1 MKKNA
6 IITGC
11 NRGTGEGIRD
21 VLIQS
26 GNFHVTG
33 LNRTKAK
40 DIENSLLYD
49 ELSVDLNNPID
60 ESILKDLPKK
70 IDLLVLNA
78 GIRKFGNV
86 GELSMSDWNQ
96 SVNINLTS
104 LFNTVS
110 LLKERIVESK
120 GDIVIVGSHSE
131 KYSFEGGAAYCSTK
145 LAIKGL
151 ANCLVDELR
160 YHDVRVSY
168 LSIGSIKNRDHGY
181 DEEWKLEPKDIGK
194 TILGIVELP
203 KKVLIPYIDVRPIK
217 PLKDTLSGMERLQYV

>member
-1 MKKNA
+1 MMKNA

-11 NRGTGEGIRD
+11 NRGAGEGIKD
-21 VLIQS
+21 ILIEN

-33 LNRTKAK
+33 LNRTTLKEIK
-40 DIENSLLYD
+40 NPLHYNEI
-49 ELSVDLNNPID
+49 SVDLNQPI
-60 ESILKDLPKK
+60 ENSILNNLPEK

-78 GIRKFGNV
+78 GVRKFGNV
-86 GELSMSDWNQ
+86 GDLSLSDWNQ
-96 SVNINLTS
+96 SVNVNLTS
-104 LFNTVS
+104 LFNIIS
-110 LLKERIVESK
+110 ILKNRIIESK

-151 ANCLVDELR
+151 ANCLIDELR
-160 YHDVRVSY
+160 YYDVRVSY

-181 DEEWKLEPKDIGK
+181 DESWKLEPTDIGK
-194 TILGIVELP
+194 TILSIVELP
-203 KKVLIPYIDVRPIK
+203 KKVLIPYMDLRPIK

>member
-1 MKKNA
+1 MKNA
-6 IITGC
+6 IVTGC
-11 NRGTGEGIRD
+11 NRGAGEGIKD
-21 VLIQS
+21 ILIEN

-33 LNRTKAK
+33 LNRTKSTEVK
-40 DIENSLLYD
+40 DA
-49 ELSVDLNNPID
+49 LSYNEINVDLSLPIKNT
-60 ESILKDLPKK
+60 ILSQLPEK

-78 GIRKFGNV
+78 GVRKFGNV
-86 GELSMSDWNQ
+86 GQLSLEDWNQ
-96 SVNINLTS
+96 SVNVNLTS
-104 LFNTVS
+104 LFNIVS
-110 LLKERIVESK
+110 ILKDRIVESK

-151 ANCLVDELR
+151 ANCLIDELR

-181 DEEWKLEPKDIGK
+181 DEEWKLEPRDIGK

-203 KKVLIPYIDVRPIK
+203 KKVLIPYMDLRPIK